1 MAGIFSGLIFD
12 EQDQLVEYKKV
23 GDEEY
28 YVIND
33 DGFFCA
39 MWMQKKSIVQF
50 LKK

>member
-33 DGFFCA
+33 DGFFAPCGCR
-39 MWMQKKSIVQF
+39 KNRSF
-50 LKK
+50 NF